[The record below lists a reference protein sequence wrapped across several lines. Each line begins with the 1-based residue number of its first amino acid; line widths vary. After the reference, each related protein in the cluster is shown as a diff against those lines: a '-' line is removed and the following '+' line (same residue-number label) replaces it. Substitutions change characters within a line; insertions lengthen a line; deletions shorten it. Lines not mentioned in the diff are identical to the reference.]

1 MNRAFIEQASMTGDL
16 RGLEYAVVSE
26 FSNNDSP
33 GREEGRGEGG
43 GGRGEE
49 ERKENS
55 GEGRGRGGRERG
67 EGEEGGRG
75 KSLGIFFEKL

>member
-33 GREEGRGEGG
+33 GEGRGKGG

-49 ERKENS
+49 EKRRGRKIVER
-55 GEGRGRGGRERG
+55 GGGEGGGREGRGRR
-67 EGEEGGRG
+67 GEEG
-75 KSLGIFFEKL
+75 KA